1 MISDFF
7 LILYRWFWLF
17 LLGIIALPLTLL
29 FFKKFFD
36 FGFLF
41 SKILAVLIL
50 GYFVWL
56 LSSLQ
61 ILPFTKQTI
70 WLSLLVF
77 AILNFFLFKRNFLK
91 FKEELFKRKRIL
103 IFEEILFF
111 VCLLFWSFVRGF
123 QPAIEGLEKFMDFG
137 FLNAIL
143 KSKFFPPYDM
153 WMAGKTINYYY
164 FGHYISAFLTKLSGL
179 DSAFTYN
186 LMIATIFAFCLSLSF
201 SLVLNIIYQ
210 WEEKK
215 KLNKI
220 IIFALLGAFLV
231 SLGGNLH
238 PLWYFLKNKF
248 SFEGYWYPDATRFV
262 EIKFGARD
270 STIHEFPSYSFVV
283 ADLHAHLLDVPFV
296 LLFLGL
302 VFALFLEEREKIFLP
317 LLSLNLGVM
326 LMTNAWDF
334 PIYFLFLSSFTFFY
348 FLLKNK
354 FFETL
359 KKSFS
364 FLVFCFFL
372 SLLFSLLFLIHYGY
386 EGGGI
391 GFVKTRTPFFPHLVV
406 LWGYQWFFGFLFLAF
421 LIFSLFKKNF
431 SFKKSEIFVAI
442 LVVVGTILIFIPE
455 IIYHKEIYGPPYER
469 SNTMFKLA
477 YQAFI
482 FYAISAPFVI
492 LFLTK
497 KFKTWFFKLPFFALS
512 FLLLSFVLIYPYFAI
527 PSYYGKITKIKGY
540 KGIYGLNFLK
550 DFYPQDYEAILWLK
564 ENIKEPVGVL
574 EAAGDSFTDFNRVS
588 AVTGLPTIQG
598 WLVHEW
604 LWRGSFDEVG
614 KRAEEVQ
621 RIYETADEKEA
632 LEILRKYQMEYVFL
646 GEKEFQKYQVEE
658 RKFSKIGGIVFR
670 SGGTK
675 IYKIK

>member
-7 LILYRWFWLF
+7 IILYWWFWFF
-17 LLGIIALPLTLL
+17 LLGTIGLPLAFL
-29 FFKKFFD
+29 FFRKFFD

-41 SKILAVLIL
+41 SKVLAILIL
-50 GYFVWL
+50 GYSVWL
-56 LSSLQ
+56 IASLQ

-70 WLSLLVF
+70 WLCLLFF
-77 AILNFFLFKRNFLK
+77 AILNFLVFKRNLPNL
-91 FKEELFKRKRIL
+91 KEEIFKRKSFL

-111 VCLLFWSFVRGF
+111 GCLVFWSFVRGF

-137 FLNAIL
+137 FVNAIL

-153 WMAGKTINYYY
+153 WMSGKTINYYY
-164 FGHYISAFLTKLSGL
+164 FGHYIAAFLTKLSGL

-186 LMIATIFAFCLSLSF
+186 LMIATIFAFCFSLSF
-201 SLVLNIIYQ
+201 SLIFNLIYH

-215 KLNKI
+215 NLKKI
-220 IIFALLGAFLV
+220 IALSLLGAFLV

-262 EIKFGARD
+262 EIKFGAKD
-270 STIHEFPSYSFVV
+270 STIHEFPAYSFVV
-283 ADLHAHLLDVPFV
+283 ADLHAHLSDVPFV

-302 VFALFLEEREKIFLP
+302 LFALFLTKEEKTFLP
-317 LLSLNLGVM
+317 ILSLNLGVM
-326 LMTNAWDF
+326 LMTNTWDF
-334 PIYFLFLSSFTFFY
+334 PIYFLLLSFFILFY
-348 FLLKNK
+348 FPSKNK

-364 FLVFCFFL
+364 FLIFCFFL
-372 SLLFSLLFLIHYGY
+372 SLLFLINYKY

-391 GFVKTRTPFFPHLVV
+391 GFVKTRTPFFPHLLV
-406 LWGYQWFFGFLFLAF
+406 LWGYQWFFGFLFLGV
-421 LIFSLFKKNF
+421 LIFSYKSNF
-431 SFKKSEIFVAI
+431 SFKESEIFVAI
-442 LVVVGTILIFIPE
+442 LIIVATILILIPE
-455 IIYHKEIYGPPYER
+455 IVYHKEIYGPPYER
-469 SNTMFKLA
+469 SNTMFKLV

-482 FYAISAPFVI
+482 LYALSVPFAI

-497 KFKTWFFKLPFFALS
+497 KIKNWFLRIPFFAIS
-512 FLLLSFVLIYPYFAI
+512 LLFLSFVSIYPYFAI
-527 PSYYGKITKIKGY
+527 TSYYGKITKIKEY
-540 KGIYGLNFLK
+540 KGIYGLNFLR

-564 ENIKEPVGVL
+564 DNLKEPIGVL

-621 RIYETADEKEA
+621 RVYETTDEKEA
-632 LEILRKYQMEYVFL
+632 LEILRKYRMEYVFL
-646 GEKEFQKYQVEE
+646 GEKENQKYQVEE
-658 RKFSKIGGIVFR
+658 KKFSKIGEIVFS
-670 SGGTK
+670 SGQTK